1 MADSLAQVMTS
12 KTSGESSAVQWFG
25 GTGQM
30 IVTGTFDTSTVS
42 LQVSPD
48 DGVTWITVSGSSIT
62 AADCKNFDLNSCD
75 IRLAITSAGASTS
88 INAWLTKTTGQWS

>member
-1 MADSLAQVMTS
+1 MADSLTQVMTS
-12 KTSGESSAVQWFG
+12 KVSGESSAVQWFG

-30 IVTGTFDTSTVS
+30 IITGTFDSSTVS

-48 DGVTWITVSGSSIT
+48 DGTTWITVSGSSVT

-75 IRLAITSAGASTS
+75 IRLAITAAGGSTS
-88 INAWLTKTTGQWS
+88 INAWLTKTTGQWT